1 MMKNDFMDEFITKF
15 ALSAGKRALWTFAET
30 AVGMITVGQAFTEV
44 NWLHII
50 SVARVAAIVSLLK
63 SIIISMPEMK
73 EE

>member
-1 MMKNDFMDEFITKF
+1 MKNDFMDEFITKF

-30 AVGMITVGQAFTEV
+30 AVGMITIGQAFTEV

-50 SVARVAAIVSLLK
+50 SVAGVAAIVSLLK